1 MVEKKSKLI
10 LKQAE
15 VNNIQQ
21 KFYEIKNSKI
31 IEKINKSKS
40 SFFEKSIK
48 LTKLL
53 ARKFFCIDQ
62 EKKRRFRLLE
72 SKMKDRTLLSF

>member
-1 MVEKKSKLI
+1 MEKKSKRI

-15 VNNIQQ
+15 ENNIQQ
-21 KFYEIKNSKI
+21 KLYEIKNSKI

-40 SFFEKSIK
+40 LFEKSIK

-53 ARKFFCIDQ
+53 ARKFFCIDK
-62 EKKRRFRLLE
+62 EKRE
-72 SKMKDRTLLSF
+72 DSDY